1 MHGTISI
8 LFKFSTNTYLSTT
21 NPLIYHKI
29 HKVLV
34 KNTFEGTDNGSY
46 RLSVSLSVKQE
57 AGDKE
62 TWGGVYVF
70 KLLFATLYSELK
82 KGGGQKAPPITSLF

>member
-1 MHGTISI
+1 MIAVSVIVLLKANEKKPCGV
-8 LFKFSTNTYLSTT
+8 T

-34 KNTFEGTDNGSY
+34 KNTFRWIHFEGTDNGSY
-46 RLSVSLSVKQE
+46 RLSVGLSVKQE

-62 TWGGVYVF
+62 T
-70 KLLFATLYSELK
+70 
-82 KGGGQKAPPITSLF
+82 

>member
-1 MHGTISI
+1 M
-8 LFKFSTNTYLSTT
+8 
-21 NPLIYHKI
+21 
-29 HKVLV
+29 LV
-34 KNTFEGTDNGSY
+34 KNTFRWIHFEGTDNGSY
-46 RLSVSLSVKQE
+46 WLSVSLSVKQE
-57 AGDKE
+57 AGHKE